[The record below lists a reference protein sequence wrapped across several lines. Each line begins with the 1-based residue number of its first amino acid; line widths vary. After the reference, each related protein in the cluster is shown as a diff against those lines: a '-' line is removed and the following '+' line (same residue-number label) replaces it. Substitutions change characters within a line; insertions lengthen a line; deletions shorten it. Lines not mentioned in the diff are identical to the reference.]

1 MTRAL
6 FIAVLGYVVVTGAS
20 VGGHAVARADAESVS
35 ESRGGPQAPSSA
47 GLTPAGAPEAVL
59 NQYCTTCHNARAKTG
74 GLSLDAISLGPV
86 GADAETWEKVVRKVR
101 AGLMPPAGMPRPPRA
116 TLDELAGAIE
126 SAIDRAADPATHP
139 GRVPLHRMNRVEYA
153 NAIRDL
159 LSLDVDAATLLPAD
173 NSSRGFDNIAD
184 VLGVSPSLLEGYV
197 SAAAKVSRL
206 AVGDREAA
214 AKQIT
219 YPIKGDLSQ
228 NQTLEGQPLGT
239 RGGTVITHTFPV
251 DGEYTFRLALKRSTG
266 GVFGGGAVDQ
276 QLEVTLNDQV
286 VKRFL
291 LDPVPG
297 SFMRDVPGATPAKPQ
312 RADPLDEP
320 VSMNE
325 RLEFRLAVRAG
336 PHTVRVAFLQKAY
349 ETNED
354 LVRRPLSTTY
364 NANVG
369 SQYGYSTVPHLAGVT
384 ITGPYNM
391 DAAGDT
397 PSRRRI
403 FVCHPNSP
411 VDDVR
416 LASATASSRRS
427 SQAISPREDRC
438 AREIVSTLVQR
449 AFRRRAQDADLDT
462 LLGFF
467 REERERSGSFEAGI
481 ELALRRILADPEFI
495 FRFETGAAVR
505 PGAPYRISDTGLA
518 SRLSFF
524 LWSSIP
530 DDELLR
536 LAIAGRLHE
545 PAVLEQQTRRMLR
558 DPKARALV
566 TNFAAQWLYLRDLKS
581 ARPDEDLFVDFD
593 DNLRQGFQRE
603 TELLFDS
610 ILRENRS
617 VLDLLDADYTYVN
630 ERLAKHYGISNVYG
644 PDFRRVPI
652 PNESRRGLLGQGS
665 LLLVTSSPNR
675 TSPVIRGKW
684 ILENLLGSPPP
695 LPPPDVPAF
704 QERPTATAK
713 SVRERIEQH
722 RNSPACAGCHKI
734 MDPIGLALENFD
746 AVGRWRT
753 EDEGVAIDASS
764 QLVDGTL
771 VSGPA
776 SLRRALLDRPDAF
789 VGTVTEKLLM
799 YGIGRETTY
808 ADMPVVRAIM
818 RDAAPRQYRLSDL
831 ILGVVK
837 SVPFQWRV
845 DAVNPGNS
853 RKAE

>member
-1 MTRAL
+1 MTRAFAAVAFVY
-6 FIAVLGYVVVTGAS
+6 FIVAAAS
-20 VGGHAVARADAESVS
+20 VGSEAPTVQGPPPSDPGAATAATGAAVAS
-35 ESRGGPQAPSSA
+35 GTQQ
-47 GLTPAGAPEAVL
+47 AVL
-59 NQYCTTCHNARAKTG
+59 TQYCVTCHNSRLKTG
-74 GLSLDAISLGPV
+74 GLTLETLSLDRV
-86 GADAETWEKVVRKVR
+86 GSDAETWEKVVRKLR
-101 AGLMPPAGMPRPPRA
+101 AGLMPPAGLPRPPRA
-116 TLDELAGAIE
+116 TLDAIAGRIE
-126 SAIDRAADPATHP
+126 AAIDRAAAASLRP
-139 GRVPLHRMNRVEYA
+139 GRVPLHRMNRAEYA

-159 LSLDVDAATLLPAD
+159 LSLEVDASTLLPAD
-173 NSSRGFDNIAD
+173 NSTRGFDNIAD

-206 AVGDREAA
+206 AVGDRDAA
-214 AKQIT
+214 AKQVT
-219 YPIKGDLSQ
+219 YTVKSDVSQ

-239 RGGTVITHTFPV
+239 RGGTVLTHHFPV
-251 DGEYTFRLALKRSTG
+251 DGEYVIRLSLRRSTG
-266 GVFGGGAVDQ
+266 GVFGGGAVGEQ
-276 QLEVTLNDQV
+276 IEVTLDGQIV
-286 VKRFL
+286 RRFL

-297 SFMRDVPGATPAKPQ
+297 SFMREIPPATPA
-312 RADPLDEP
+312 RAQPVEPVDEL

-325 RLEFRLAVRAG
+325 RLELRLAVKAG
-336 PHTVRVAFLQKAY
+336 ARTVRVAFLQKAY
-349 ETNED
+349 AANED

-364 NANVG
+364 NANIG
-369 SQYGYSTVPHLAGVT
+369 SQYGYSTVPHLSGVT

-391 DAAGDT
+391 DGVGDT

-403 FVCHPNSP
+403 FVCRPTSADEGP
-411 VDDVR
+411 P
-416 LASATASSRRS
+416 ASAMASARSRRS
-427 SQAISPREDRC
+427 VQEIQAREDGCVRQ
-438 AREIVSTLVQR
+438 IVTGLVQR
-449 AFRRRAQDADLDT
+449 AFRRAPQDSDVDS
-462 LLGFF
+462 LLPFF
-467 REERERSGSFEAGI
+467 RQERDRSGSFEAGI
-481 ELALRRILADPEFI
+481 ELVLRRILADPEFV
-495 FRFETGAAVR
+495 FRFEAAAAGVQ
-505 PGAPYRISDTGLA
+505 PGVPYRISDTALA

-536 LAIAGRLHE
+536 LAIAGTLHE
-545 PAVLEQQTRRMLR
+545 PGVLEQQTRRMLA

-593 DNLRQGFQRE
+593 DNLRQAFQRE

-610 ILRENRS
+610 ILRDNRP

-630 ERLAKHYGISNVYG
+630 ERLAKHYGIRNVYG
-644 PDFRRVPI
+644 PDFRRVPV
-652 PNESRRGLLGQGS
+652 PNDSRRGLLGQGS

-695 LPPPDVPAF
+695 LPPPDVPALE
-704 QERPTATAK
+704 ERPTRTAK

-746 AVGRWRT
+746 AIGRWRT

-764 QLVDGTL
+764 QLVDGTPL
-771 VSGPA
+771 TGPA
-776 SLRRALLDRPDAF
+776 SLRKALLDRPEVF
-789 VGTVTEKLLM
+789 VATLTEKLLM

-818 RDAAPRQYRLSDL
+818 GGAAARRYRLTDL
-831 ILGVVK
+831 ILGIVN

-845 DAVNPGNS
+845 DDVNLSSNG